1 MLFPLYSFGNYVC
14 PSDLPGVGD
23 IFTFINSMEAVT
35 DCSPLNV
42 GGIKVVDS
50 QAESGSENTMQTH
63 QFGDEHFLV
72 PAASRYLIRRPAE
85 DQYEMVFN
93 VNFNP
98 RPNAGMTPEQMR
110 VRLNNCMQEASTQM
124 RGPNGEQLSI
134 SIVSPEMIRD
144 ASPSRENSTRRQRRA
159 YSNLTPPQI
168 DIDLL
173 PPSTHNRPD
182 GTSFID
188 RVRADFF
195 AADSPCSTLVHE
207 MLHWGGLCDEYTETV
222 PEGTD
227 PASIQPA
234 GCRLPSEFDI
244 RALGRSDS
252 YMADYI
258 QTIYNARVGN
268 ISNCRFNSNSS
279 DSTVA
284 RDGRNLRDFVN
295 ANKENES
302 RMQVLMRR
310 SFSDINVETLR
321 LGITGANRNAKDL
334 FCSVLSTEN
343 TSSEVSSAGALT
355 TINERNSSKVSFNY
369 YDYLYTV
376 NASTTQPQ
384 RMAVNCD
391 CAGRGNL
398 TAACMRFLEI
408 LNFELDS
415 FADPN
420 ARVYQCPFGSSRE
433 TSEDYSRQPGAL
445 SFDDGRISFRSKPID
460 SNKSLLY
467 PAHFL
472 RLVNG
477 ECEALQNGTPAQRE
491 ILRNYNA
498 CARFSVSTSME
509 TLGRNRQ
516 IREGGNKVM
525 RTCDERPAYC
535 YDVDQWL
542 GTR

>member
-1 MLFPLYSFGNYVC
+1 
-14 PSDLPGVGD
+14 
-23 IFTFINSMEAVT
+23 
-35 DCSPLNV
+35 
-42 GGIKVVDS
+42 
-50 QAESGSENTMQTH
+50 
-63 QFGDEHFLV
+63 
-72 PAASRYLIRRPAE
+72 
-85 DQYEMVFN
+85 
-93 VNFNP
+93 
-98 RPNAGMTPEQMR
+98 
-110 VRLNNCMQEASTQM
+110 
-124 RGPNGEQLSI
+124 
-134 SIVSPEMIRD
+134 
-144 ASPSRENSTRRQRRA
+144 
-159 YSNLTPPQI
+159 
-168 DIDLL
+168 
-173 PPSTHNRPD
+173 
-182 GTSFID
+182 
-188 RVRADFF
+188 
-195 AADSPCSTLVHE
+195 
-207 MLHWGGLCDEYTETV
+207 
-222 PEGTD
+222 
-227 PASIQPA
+227 
-234 GCRLPSEFDI
+234 
-244 RALGRSDS
+244 
-252 YMADYI
+252 
-258 QTIYNARVGN
+258 
-268 ISNCRFNSNSS
+268 
-279 DSTVA
+279 
-284 RDGRNLRDFVN
+284 
-295 ANKENES
+295 
-302 RMQVLMRR
+302 MRR